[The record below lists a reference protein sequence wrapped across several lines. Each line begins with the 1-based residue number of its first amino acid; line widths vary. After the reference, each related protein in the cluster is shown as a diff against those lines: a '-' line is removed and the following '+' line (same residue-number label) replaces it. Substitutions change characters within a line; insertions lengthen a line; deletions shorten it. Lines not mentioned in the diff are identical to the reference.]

1 MPLAQHSGGRA
12 GWISEFEAKP
22 GLGSEFQSIQGCAE
36 NPCLKNQNNNK
47 KVTHYLW
54 LVRSFQNQQKF

>member
-1 MPLAQHSGGRA
+1 MPLTQHSGGRA

-22 GLGSEFQSIQGCAE
+22 GLRSEFQSIQGYTE